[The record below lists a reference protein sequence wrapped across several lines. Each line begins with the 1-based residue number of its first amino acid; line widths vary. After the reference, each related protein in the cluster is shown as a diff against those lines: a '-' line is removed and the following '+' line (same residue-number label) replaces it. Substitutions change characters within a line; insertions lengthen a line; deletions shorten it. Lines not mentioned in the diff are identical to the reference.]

1 MTNKTVRPI
10 MTVEARDAL
19 DKAHKLIGMN
29 SRSESISALANL
41 VTDANYMQRQMERTA
56 DAHYLLLTGKG
67 VLSEVLTKEKEKTKR
82 WKLIAWSMTAA
93 CVALIATMMIT
104 GV

>member
-19 DKAHKLIGMN
+19 DAFHKSTGFD
-29 SRSESISALANL
+29 SRSKSIVAI
-41 VTDANYMQRQMERTA
+41 
-56 DAHYLLLTGKG
+56 G
-67 VLSEVLTKEKEKTKR
+67 VLNKDRHMLQDEIQRMEMNHRKVTEINNEKLSNQKQRTLEY
-82 WKLIAWSMTAA
+82 KLIAWTMTAA

-104 GV
+104 AS